1 MKFFLLA
8 ISFVFLFSFAA
19 PAFASSA
26 GQISGQACSA
36 TQPCPTYDVC
46 YDGTCAIIINKG
58 VSQQVTQGSFQQCTS
73 GLCNPLKVKSIHGL
87 LTDILSF
94 VVKIGTIIVVLM
106 LVVTGFKFVI
116 AQGNPAELE
125 KAKKMLLWTLIGALI
140 ILGAQTISLMVQA
153 TVNSLAPTP

>member
-8 ISFVFLFSFAA
+8 ISFVFLFSFAV
-19 PAFASSA
+19 PAFAAPSV
-26 GQISGQACSA
+26 GK
-36 TQPCPTYDVC
+36 
-46 YDGTCAIIINKG
+46 INKG

-73 GLCNPLKVKSIHGL
+73 GLCNPLKVKSIHDL
-87 LTDILSF
+87 LTNILSF
-94 VVKIGTIIVVLM
+94 VVKIGTVIVVLM

-116 AQGNPAELE
+116 AQGNPTELE